1 MATCLTTLDDTARPR
16 LARGVRL
23 QPDPA
28 RGGHVLLAPER
39 VVAANASAV
48 AVLELCDGTHS
59 LDAIADELARRYGA
73 GRERIAA
80 DVRTLLANLA
90 AKRLIDL

>member
-1 MATCLTTLDDTARPR
+1 MATRVMTPDDTARPR

-23 QPDPA
+23 QPDSA
-28 RGGHVLLAPER
+28 RGGHALLAPER

-48 AVLELCDGTHS
+48 AVLELCDGTRGP
-59 LDAIADELARRYGA
+59 DTIADELARRYGA
-73 GRERIAA
+73 DRDRIAA
-80 DVRTLLANLA
+80 DVRALLADLA

>member
-1 MATCLTTLDDTARPR
+1 MTARNDTPRPR

-23 QPDPA
+23 QADPA

-48 AVLELCDGTHS
+48 AILELCDGSRST
-59 LDAIADELARRYGA
+59 DAITDELAARYGA
-73 GRERIAA
+73 DRERIAA
-80 DVRTLLANLA
+80 DVRTVLADLA
-90 AKRLIDL
+90 AKRLIER